1 MPYFNESQL
10 ELSIITL
17 LQDQGYDYIKGED
30 ITRNFDEVVLR
41 DDLAKYLRS
50 RYKNDGITDT
60 EVETAIRVIMQNHGG
75 SLYEENKRAISLLMD
90 GFSLKRE
97 DTSKPNLYIYP
108 ISFDEAHQKHNIFK
122 IVNQFDIIGT
132 EHRIPDAI
140 IFLNG
145 LPVVVF
151 EFKNALKQNTTVE
164 DAYKQLTI
172 RYRRDIP
179 ALFKYTAFIV
189 ISDGVNNKFGTLYTP
204 YEFFYAWR
212 KVNAKDKADN
222 GISSLKTMIAGL
234 FRKDR
239 LIDVIHNFIYFPD
252 TSKDERKFICRY
264 PQYFAARSLYQNIL
278 NHSRLNAAGDGK
290 GGTYFG
296 ATGCGKSLTML
307 FLSRLLMKSKAL
319 CSPTIILITDRTD
332 LDDQLSRL
340 LLNAKQFVGD
350 SVIEQVESREDL
362 KDKLQ
367 GRTSGG
373 VFLTTIQKFSKDINL
388 LSSRANII
396 CISDEAHRS
405 QNNLSER
412 VQITDRGVVRSYG
425 FAKYLHD
432 SLPNATYVGFTGTP
446 IDNTTEVFGDIVDEY
461 SMIEAVEDGIT
472 KTIMYEGRASHVFA
486 DSNLVRQIEAY
497 YDKCAEEGSTEYQ
510 IEESK
515 KAMTQMSVLL
525 NSPDLIHRLADDF
538 VRHYERR
545 VEEGST
551 VKGKAMIVCASR
563 EIGYAIYR
571 EIIAMRTEWAKVR
584 VCDDGVELTK
594 EEAEKIKPIEKIK
607 MVFIRAKDDIPELY
621 NLLGTDEDRKKLD
634 LQFKEEKSNF
644 KIAIVVDMWITG
656 FDVPCLDTMYCYK
669 PLQMHT
675 LIQTISRVNRNYPG
689 KDKGLIVDYL
699 GIKKKFNQAMRRYAN
714 GSVNETPVETI
725 DSAVKLCKDELDILR
740 RMFGGFNYSKF
751 FTGTPLEQLDTL
763 QLAAERIQYTD
774 DTEKRFMKHTGIMKS
789 AYNMCTGDE
798 RITNDDVNDVHFFT
812 GVRSVIFK
820 TTKGESPDAT
830 QMNRHVLK
838 LVNEALVSEEVVA
851 INSMRLD
858 NNVQIDLLATQ
869 YMEKLKRL
877 PYQNTKVKL
886 MEQLLRRVID
896 SVKRVNKVKAVSFT
910 DRLKEIIERYN
921 DRSDDIVLAD
931 EIVTEVANQLAELF
945 EEIKKDNV
953 LPDGIPDIEVKAFYD
968 ILKAVAEQYGFLA
981 EYAEEQYIEIAKAV
995 KEKVDDSAQFI
1006 DWDKRADIKAQLK
1019 VQIILTLSRY
1029 GYPPATRDDVFK
1041 AIFEQ
1046 AENFKKNK
1054 INPTDGVPVS
1064 HTPQVPVIRQLILDT
1079 VSDQDKYTVYL
1090 PLYSIRAAC
1099 GYFGEGEEVETQGWI
1114 SAEGIG
1120 RLNEDMFVVQAA
1132 GNSMEPRIH
1141 DGDYCVFERYKG
1153 GSRNGKI
1160 VLAQHRGYYD
1170 DDNAGAFSIKEYN
1183 STKSADEYGNW
1194 QHESIC
1200 LRPLNPAYNPI
1211 VLTPDD
1217 IEDFKII
1224 GEFVATL

>member
-10 ELSIITL
+10 EQSIIAL
-17 LQDQGYDYIKGED
+17 LQEQEYDYVKGETIVRD
-30 ITRNFDEVVLR
+30 LDEVVLR
-41 DDLAKYLRS
+41 DDLAQYLRD
-50 RYKNDGITDT
+50 RYKNDGITEQ
-60 EVETAIRVIMQNHGG
+60 EVENAIRVITQRQGL
-75 SLYEENKRAISLLMD
+75 SLYQENKHTLNLLMD

-97 DTSKPNLYIYP
+97 DATKQNLYIYP
-108 ISFDEAHQKHNIFK
+108 IAFDEPNRKHNIYK
-122 IVNQFDIIGT
+122 VVNQFDIIGN

-151 EFKNALKQNTTVE
+151 EFKNALKKNTTIE

-222 GISSLKTMIAGL
+222 DISSLKTMIAGL

-239 LIDVIHNFIYFPD
+239 LIDVIHNFVYFPD
-252 TSKDERKFICRY
+252 TSKDERKYICRY
-264 PQYFAARSLYQNIL
+264 PQYFASRALYQNIL
-278 NHSRLNAAGDGK
+278 NHSKLNTNGDGK

-340 LLNAKQFVGD
+340 LLNAKLFVGD
-350 SVIEQVESREDL
+350 SVIEQVESRDDL
-362 KDKLQ
+362 QKKLQ

-388 LSSRANII
+388 LSNRANII

-405 QNNLSER
+405 QTSLEEK
-412 VQITDRGVVRSYG
+412 VEITDQGVKKRYG

-446 IDNTTEVFGDIVDEY
+446 IDATMDVFGGIVDEY
-461 SMIEAVEDGIT
+461 SMIEAVNDGIT

-486 DSNLVRQIEAY
+486 DSELIKQIETY
-497 YDKCAEEGSTEYQ
+497 YDKCAEEGSSEYQ

-525 NSPDLIHRLADDF
+525 STPDLIHRLAVDF
-538 VRHYERR
+538 LQHYERR

-551 VKGKAMIVCASR
+551 VKGKAMIVCATR
-563 EIGYAIYR
+563 EIAFAIYK
-571 EIIAMRTEWAKVR
+571 EIVAMRPEWAEKKIC
-584 VCDDGVELTK
+584 CDGEELTK

-607 MVFIRAKDDIPELY
+607 MVFIRQKDDDKELY
-621 NLLGTDEDRKKLD
+621 DLLGTDEERKKLD

-675 LIQTISRVNRNYPG
+675 LIQTVSRVNRNYPG

-699 GIKKKFNQAMRRYAN
+699 GIKKKFNQAMKKYAN
-714 GSVNETPVETI
+714 GGQNETPVETI
-725 DSAVKLCKDELDILR
+725 DAAVKLFKDELDVLR
-740 RMFGGFNYSKF
+740 RMFNGFDYSLF
-751 FTGTPLEQLDTL
+751 FTGTPLEQLDAL
-763 QLAAERIQYTD
+763 QMSAERIQQTD
-774 DTEKRFMKHTGIMKS
+774 ELEKRFMKHSNIMKS
-789 AYNMCTGDE
+789 AYNMCNNDE
-798 RITNDDVNDVHFFT
+798 RITKEEVNDVHFFS
-812 GVRSVIFK
+812 GVRSVIYK
-820 TTKGESPDAT
+820 TTTGVSPDVT

-851 INSMRLD
+851 INTMRLD
-858 NNVQIDLLATQ
+858 NSEQIDLLASQ
-869 YMEKLKRL
+869 YMEKLQRL
-877 PYQNTKVKL
+877 PYKNTKVKL
-886 MEQLLRRVID
+886 MEQLLKRVID
-896 SVKRVNKVKAVSFT
+896 SVKKVNKVKAISFT
-910 DRLKEIIERYN
+910 NRLNDIIDKYN

-931 EIVTEVANQLAELF
+931 EIITEVASQLAQLF
-945 EEIKKDNV
+945 EDIKKENK
-953 LPDGIPDIEVKAFYD
+953 LPEGIPDIEVKAFYD
-968 ILKAVAEQYGFLA
+968 ILKSVAERYGFLD
-981 EYAEEQYIEIAKAV
+981 EYTEEQYVALAKDV
-995 KEKVDDSAQFI
+995 KVVVDDKTQYI
-1006 DWDKRADIKAQLK
+1006 DWDKKADIKAQLK
-1019 VQIILTLSRY
+1019 VQIILTLAKHK
-1029 GYPPATRDDVFK
+1029 YPPATRDDVFK

-1046 AENFKKNK
+1046 AENFKKNR
-1054 INPTDGVPVS
+1054 S
-1064 HTPQVPVIRQLILDT
+1064 VIDAEESTNVAKKSSGKKAMEVRMIPKGSMLEDVEADDDVRRL
-1079 VSDQDKYTVYL
+1079 VHNMME
-1090 PLYSIRAAC
+1090 LYEGTTIMNIVLECQREYQERYFSMKTNDWRHLLRDYIRKVT
-1099 GYFGEGEEVETQGWI
+1099 ERPDLQEEEVF
-1114 SAEGIG
+1114 
-1120 RLNEDMFVVQAA
+1120 RFVMA
-1132 GNSMEPRIH
+1132 G
-1141 DGDYCVFERYKG
+1141 
-1153 GSRNGKI
+1153 
-1160 VLAQHRGYYD
+1160 
-1170 DDNAGAFSIKEYN
+1170 
-1183 STKSADEYGNW
+1183 
-1194 QHESIC
+1194 
-1200 LRPLNPAYNPI
+1200 
-1211 VLTPDD
+1211 
-1217 IEDFKII
+1217 
-1224 GEFVATL
+1224 

>member
-1 MPYFNESQL
+1 MSYFNESQL
-10 ELSIITL
+10 EQSIISL
-17 LQDQGYDYIKGED
+17 LKEQGYVYAKGED
-30 ITRNFDEVVLR
+30 IVRDLDEVVLR
-41 DDLAKYLRS
+41 DDLAQYLRN

-60 EVETAIRVIMQNHGG
+60 EVEAAIRVIMQKHGG
-75 SLYEENKRAISLLMD
+75 TLYAENKQTLNLLMD

-97 DTSKPNLYIYP
+97 DPAKQNLYIYP
-108 ISFDEAHQKHNIFK
+108 IAFDEANQKHNIFK
-122 IVNQFDIIGT
+122 VVNQFDIVGYQ
-132 EHRIPDAI
+132 HRIPDAI

-151 EFKNALKQNTTVE
+151 EFKNALKQNTTIE

-212 KVNAKDKADN
+212 KVNAKDKGCD
-222 GISSLKTMIAGL
+222 GINSLKTMIAGL

-239 LIDVIHNFIYFPD
+239 LIDVIHHFIYFPD
-252 TSKDERKFICRY
+252 TSKDEKKFICRY

-278 NHSRLNAAGDGK
+278 NHSKLNPGGDGK

-388 LSSRANII
+388 LSNRANII

-405 QNNLSER
+405 QTGLEEK
-412 VQITDRGVVRSYG
+412 VEITDKGVKRSYG
-425 FAKYLHD
+425 FAKYLRD

-446 IDNTTEVFGDIVDEY
+446 IDATLDVFGAVVDEY

-486 DSNLVRQIEAY
+486 DSELIKQIEAY
-497 YDKCAEEGSTEYQ
+497 YDKCAEEGSSEYQ

-525 NSPDLIHRLADDF
+525 NSPDLIHRLAVDF
-538 VRHYERR
+538 LQHYERR

-551 VKGKAMIVCASR
+551 VKGKAMIVCATR
-563 EIGYAIYR
+563 EIAFAIYK
-571 EIIAMRTEWAKVR
+571 EIVAMRPEWAEVKI
-584 VCDDGVELTK
+584 CGDGEELTK

-607 MVFIRAKDDIPELY
+607 LVCIRQKDDDPELY
-621 NLLGTDEDRKKLD
+621 NLLGTDEERKKLD

-675 LIQTISRVNRNYPG
+675 LIQTVSRVNRNYPG

-699 GIKKKFNQAMRRYAN
+699 GIKKKFNQAMRKYAN
-714 GSVNETPVETI
+714 GGQNETPVETI
-725 DSAVKLCKDELDILR
+725 DAAVKMFKDELDLLR
-740 RMFGGFNYSKF
+740 RMFTGFDYSKF

-763 QLAAERIQYTD
+763 QQAAERMQQTEE
-774 DTEKRFMKHTGIMKS
+774 TEKRFMKHTLIMKS
-789 AYNMCTGDE
+789 AYNMCNNDE
-798 RITNDDVNDVHFFT
+798 RITKEEVNDVHFFT
-812 GVRSVIFK
+812 GVRSVIYK
-820 TTKGESPDAT
+820 TTTGESPDAT
-830 QMNRHVLK
+830 QMNRYVLK
-838 LVNEALVSEEVVA
+838 LVNEALISEEVVA

-858 NNVQIDLLATQ
+858 NAEQIDMLATQ

-886 MEQLLRRVID
+886 MEQLLKRVID
-896 SVKRVNKVKAVSFT
+896 SVKKVNKVKAVSFT
-910 DRLKEIIERYN
+910 DRLNDIIDKYN

-931 EIVTEVANQLAELF
+931 EIITEVAKQLADLF
-945 EEIKKDNV
+945 EEIKKDSV
-953 LPDGIPDIEVKAFYD
+953 LPDGIPNIEVKAFYD
-968 ILKAVAEQYGFLA
+968 ILKSVAERYGFSDK
-981 EYAEEQYIEIAKAV
+981 YTEEQYIEMAQAM
-995 KEKVDDSAQFI
+995 KEKVDDSSQFI
-1006 DWDKRADIKAQLK
+1006 DWEKRTDIRAQLK
-1019 VQIILTLSRY
+1019 VQIILTLAQY
-1029 GYPPATRDDVFK
+1029 NYPPSTRDEVFK

-1046 AENFKKNK
+1046 AENFKKNRAV
-1054 INPTDGVPVS
+1054 DVDDESLSVPMIPYNNEEE
-1064 HTPQVPVIRQLILDT
+1064 TG
-1079 VSDQDKYTVYL
+1079 
-1090 PLYSIRAAC
+1090 YSMAA
-1099 GYFGEGEEVETQGWI
+1099 E
-1114 SAEGIG
+1114 
-1120 RLNEDMFVVQAA
+1120 
-1132 GNSMEPRIH
+1132 
-1141 DGDYCVFERYKG
+1141 
-1153 GSRNGKI
+1153 SR
-1160 VLAQHRGYYD
+1160 
-1170 DDNAGAFSIKEYN
+1170 E
-1183 STKSADEYGNW
+1183 
-1194 QHESIC
+1194 
-1200 LRPLNPAYNPI
+1200 
-1211 VLTPDD
+1211 
-1217 IEDFKII
+1217 
-1224 GEFVATL
+1224 

>member
-10 ELSIITL
+10 EQSIIAL
-17 LQDQGYDYIKGED
+17 LQEQGYEHVKGED
-30 ITRNFDEVVLR
+30 IVRNLDEVVLR
-41 DDLAKYLRS
+41 DDLAEYLHN
-50 RYKNDGITDT
+50 RYKNDGITDQ
-60 EVETAIRVIMQNHGG
+60 EVETAIRVIMQQTGG
-75 SLYEENKRAISLLMD
+75 SLYDENKHTIHLLMD

-97 DTSKPNLYIYP
+97 DPSKQNIYIYP
-108 ISFDEAHQKHNIFK
+108 IAFDEPNQKHNFFK
-122 IVNQFDIIGT
+122 VVNQFDIVGNQ
-132 EHRIPDAI
+132 HRIPDAI
-140 IFLNG
+140 VFVNG

-151 EFKNALKQNTTVE
+151 EFKNALKQNTTIE

-212 KVNAKDKADN
+212 KVNAKDKADS

-234 FRKDR
+234 FCKDR
-239 LIDVIHNFIYFPD
+239 LIDVIHNFVYFPD

-278 NHSRLNAAGDGK
+278 NHSKLNAGGDGK

-307 FLSRLLMKSKAL
+307 FLSRLIMKSKAL

-388 LSSRANII
+388 LSNRANII

-405 QNNLSER
+405 QTGIEEK
-412 VQITDRGVVRSYG
+412 VEITDKGVRRSYG
-425 FAKYLHD
+425 FAKYLRD

-446 IDNTTEVFGDIVDEY
+446 IDPTLEVFGGIVDEY
-461 SMIEAVEDGIT
+461 SMIEAVNDGVT

-486 DSNLVRQIEAY
+486 DSELIKQIEAY
-497 YDKCAEEGSTEYQ
+497 YDQCAEEGATEYQ

-515 KAMTQMSVLL
+515 RAMTQMSILL

-538 VRHYERR
+538 IRHYERR

-551 VKGKAMIVCASR
+551 VKGKAMIVCATR
-563 EIGYAIYR
+563 EIGYAIYK
-571 EIIAMRTEWAKVR
+571 EIIAMRPEWAEVR
-584 VCDDGVELTK
+584 VCGDGEELTR
-594 EEAEKIKPIEKIK
+594 EEAEKIKPMEKIK
-607 MVFIRAKDDIPELY
+607 MVFIRQKDDDPKLY

-675 LIQTISRVNRNYPG
+675 LIQTVSRVNRNYPG

-699 GIKKKFNQAMRRYAN
+699 GIKKKFNQAMKKYAN
-714 GSVNETPVETI
+714 GGQNETPVETI
-725 DSAVKLCKDELDILR
+725 DNAVKLFKDELDLLR
-740 RMFGGFNYSKF
+740 RMFHGFNYSKF
-751 FTGTPLEQLDTL
+751 FTGTPLEQLDAL
-763 QLAAERIQYTD
+763 QMAAERIQQTD
-774 DTEKRFMKHTGIMKS
+774 ELEKRFMKHTNIMKS
-789 AYNMCTGDE
+789 AYNMCNNDE
-798 RITNDDVNDVHFFT
+798 RITKDEINDVHFFT
-812 GVRSVIFK
+812 GVRSVIYK
-820 TTKGESPDAT
+820 TTTGESPDAT

-838 LVNEALVSEEVVA
+838 LVNEALISEEVVA
-851 INSMRLD
+851 INTMRLD
-858 NNVQIDLLATQ
+858 DTEQIDLLASQ

-877 PYQNTKVKL
+877 PYQNTKIKL
-886 MEQLLRRVID
+886 MEQLLKRVID
-896 SVKRVNKVKAVSFT
+896 SVKRVNKIKAVSFT
-910 DRLKEIIERYN
+910 DRLKGIIDKYN

-931 EIVTEVANQLAELF
+931 EIVTEVAKQLADLF
-945 EEIKKDNV
+945 EEIKKENK
-953 LPDGIPDIEVKAFYD
+953 LPEGIPDIEVKAFYD
-968 ILKAVAEQYGFLA
+968 ILKSVAEQYGFLD
-981 EYAEEQYIEIAKAV
+981 EYTEKQYISLAKDV
-995 KEKVDDSAQFI
+995 KDVVDDKTQYI
-1006 DWDKRADIKAQLK
+1006 DWDKKADIKAQLK
-1019 VQIILTLSRY
+1019 VQIILTLAKHK
-1029 GYPPATRDDVFK
+1029 YPPATRDEVFK

-1054 INPTDGVPVS
+1054 TSDFDDETLSVPTVP
-1064 HTPQVPVIRQLILDT
+1064 
-1079 VSDQDKYTVYL
+1079 
-1090 PLYSIRAAC
+1090 YSS
-1099 GYFGEGEEVETQGWI
+1099 YEEE
-1114 SAEGIG
+1114 
-1120 RLNEDMFVVQAA
+1120 
-1132 GNSMEPRIH
+1132 
-1141 DGDYCVFERYKG
+1141 
-1153 GSRNGKI
+1153 
-1160 VLAQHRGYYD
+1160 RGYSM
-1170 DDNAGAFSIKEYN
+1170 AA
-1183 STKSADEYGNW
+1183 
-1194 QHESIC
+1194 ESF
-1200 LRPLNPAYNPI
+1200 
-1211 VLTPDD
+1211 
-1217 IEDFKII
+1217 EQ
-1224 GEFVATL
+1224 G

>member
-1 MPYFNESQL
+1 MPYFDESQL
-10 ELSIITL
+10 EQSIISL
-17 LQDQGYDYIKGED
+17 LQMQGYGYVKGED
-30 ITRNFDEVVLR
+30 IERNFDEVVLR
-41 DDLAKYLRS
+41 DDLAAYLRN

-60 EVETAIRVIMQNHGG
+60 EVEAAIRVITQTQGGTLYDENHHT
-75 SLYEENKRAISLLMD
+75 LNLLMD

-97 DTSKPNLYIYP
+97 DPAKQNLYVYP
-108 ISFDEAHQKHNIFK
+108 IAFDEANQKHNIFRV
-122 IVNQFDIIGT
+122 VNQFDIVGS

-151 EFKNALKQNTTVE
+151 EFKSAIKQNTTIE

-239 LIDVIHNFIYFPD
+239 LIDVIHNFVYFPD

-278 NHSRLNAAGDGK
+278 NHSKLNASGDGK

-362 KDKLQ
+362 KAKLQ

-388 LSSRANII
+388 LSNRANII

-405 QNNLSER
+405 QTGIEEK
-412 VQITDRGVVRSYG
+412 VEITDKGVRRSYG
-425 FAKYLHD
+425 FAKYLRD

-446 IDNTTEVFGDIVDEY
+446 IDPTIEVFGSVVDEY

-472 KTIMYEGRASHVFA
+472 KTIMYEGRASRVFA
-486 DSNLVRQIEAY
+486 DSELLQQIESY
-497 YDKCAEEGSTEYQ
+497 YDQCAEEGSTEYQ

-515 KAMTQMSVLL
+515 RAMTQMSILL

-551 VKGKAMIVCASR
+551 VKGKAMIVCATR
-563 EIGYAIYR
+563 EIGFAIYK
-571 EIIAMRTEWAKVR
+571 EIIAMRPEWAEVR
-584 VCDDGVELTK
+584 VCGDGEELTR

-607 MVFIRAKDDIPELY
+607 LICIRQKDDDPELY
-621 NLLGTDEDRKKLD
+621 NLLGNDEERKKLD
-634 LQFKEEKSNF
+634 LQFKEDKSNF

-675 LIQTISRVNRNYPG
+675 LIQTVSRVNRNYPG

-699 GIKKKFNQAMRRYAN
+699 GIKKKFNQAMKKYAN
-714 GSVNETPVETI
+714 GGQNETPVETI
-725 DSAVKLCKDELDILR
+725 DAAVKLFKDEMDLLR
-740 RMFGGFNYSKF
+740 QMFHGFDYSKF

-763 QLAAERIQYTD
+763 QLAAERIQSTD
-774 DTEKRFMKHTGIMKS
+774 DIEKRFMKHTILMKS
-789 AYNMCTGDE
+789 AYNMCNNDE
-798 RITNDDVNDVHFFT
+798 RITKSEVDDVHFFT
-812 GVRSVIFK
+812 GVRSVIYK
-820 TTKGESPDAT
+820 TTTGESPDAT
-830 QMNRHVLK
+830 QMNKHVLK
-838 LVNEALVSEEVVA
+838 LVNEALISEEVVA
-851 INSMRLD
+851 INNLRLD
-858 NNVQIDLLATQ
+858 DNEQIDMLATQ
-869 YMEKLKRL
+869 YMEKLKKL
-877 PYQNTKVKL
+877 PYKNTKVKL
-886 MEQLLRRVID
+886 MEQLLKRVID
-896 SVKRVNKVKAVSFT
+896 SVKKVNKVKAVSFT
-910 DRLKEIIERYN
+910 ERLNVIIDQYN

-931 EIVTEVANQLAELF
+931 EIVTEVAKQLADLF
-945 EEIKKDNV
+945 EEIKKDSV
-953 LPDGIPDIEVKAFYD
+953 LPDGIPNIEVKAFYD
-968 ILKAVAEQYGFLA
+968 ILKSVAERYGFLN
-981 EYAEEQYIEIAKAV
+981 EYTEEQYIEIAQAV
-995 KEKVDDSAQFI
+995 KEKVDDSSQFI

-1019 VQIILTLSRY
+1019 VQIILTLAAH
-1029 GYPPATRDDVFK
+1029 GYPPATRDEVFK

-1046 AENFKKNK
+1046 AENFKKN
-1054 INPTDGVPVS
+1054 
-1064 HTPQVPVIRQLILDT
+1064 Q
-1079 VSDQDKYTVYL
+1079 
-1090 PLYSIRAAC
+1090 
-1099 GYFGEGEEVETQGWI
+1099 
-1114 SAEGIG
+1114 
-1120 RLNEDMFVVQAA
+1120 
-1132 GNSMEPRIH
+1132 
-1141 DGDYCVFERYKG
+1141 
-1153 GSRNGKI
+1153 
-1160 VLAQHRGYYD
+1160 
-1170 DDNAGAFSIKEYN
+1170 
-1183 STKSADEYGNW
+1183 
-1194 QHESIC
+1194 
-1200 LRPLNPAYNPI
+1200 
-1211 VLTPDD
+1211 
-1217 IEDFKII
+1217 
-1224 GEFVATL
+1224 